1 MIASHL
7 HATLILRGCHDE
19 TIHFKGRTLCA
30 RFRSEQHVFAQEKLT
45 NKTMTEMSTPPSMGA
60 IVELV
65 KDVQSIAIAFV
76 LQVM

>member
-1 MIASHL
+1 MCML
-7 HATLILRGCHDE
+7 PV
-19 TIHFKGRTLCA
+19 RTE
-30 RFRSEQHVFAQEKLT
+30 RRKKLT